1 MKGKIMPR
9 VKTVKIGPPRAPKM
23 EKAILRTPAGTIW
36 RRNARPMMR
45 RPRRT
50 AKSSIKQFQLE
61 KG

>member
-1 MKGKIMPR
+1 MPR
-9 VKTVKIGPPRAPKM
+9 VNTVKIGPPRAPKI

-50 AKSSIKQFQLE
+50 AKRRYKRVPTRKVLE
-61 KG
+61 QS